1 MANTHVKNIK
11 LGACKVSFG
20 GQDLGYTK
28 GGVEVEVST
37 ETLKVTV
44 DQLGQ
49 TTISELVQGRNVKV
63 TAPLAESV
71 LANLVNLM
79 PGSTMSEDKNT
90 LSISSAQ
97 GVNLVDVAQEL
108 ILTPQDGT
116 DFVLTLPKAATAGNF
131 TMAYKS
137 DDVRVFS
144 VDFNAYPDD
153 DGILGTMTN
162 PKPNAGG
169 ASLAV
174 TGVAVNPTTANIAV
188 GGTTQLAAVFAPTNA
203 TDKTGTWVSS
213 NTAVATVDSTG
224 KVTGKA
230 AGNTQITFTTTDG
243 AKTASTAITVA

>member
-79 PGSTMSEDKNT
+79 PGSTMSADKNT

-97 GVNLVDVAQEL
+97 GINLVDVAQGL
-108 ILTPQDGT
+108 VLTPQDGT
-116 DFVLTLPKAATAGNF
+116 DFILTLPKAATGGNF

-144 VDFNAYPDD
+144 VEFNAYPDD
-153 DGILGTMTN
+153 TGVLGT
-162 PKPNAGG
+162 
-169 ASLAV
+169 
-174 TGVAVNPTTANIAV
+174 
-188 GGTTQLAAVFAPTNA
+188 LAAP
-203 TDKTGTWVSS
+203 K
-213 NTAVATVDSTG
+213 
-224 KVTGKA
+224 
-230 AGNTQITFTTTDG
+230 
-243 AKTASTAITVA
+243 